1 MKSDL
6 DKAWEELAAIRRPA
20 SVARVGGFRPPDDP
34 LTSWM
39 IRGVSLPGECLP
51 SWNDAEMFP
60 LLQVRIDE
68 LPAIPESLCGVA
80 MLVVFMNRMT
90 IPFDKPH
97 GDGWLIR
104 EYASLDGLVSIAGSD
119 VPYRPFPI
127 TWHQVDDDM
136 PGWEDAWELVDLT
149 AINADEAAAA
159 RFFSEF
165 NRYNGIK
172 FGGYP
177 VEIQHGGGIKD
188 FVFQIDSDPKSGW
201 SWAGDGVAHFHRAEA
216 GVWRFSCQ
224 MT

>member
-6 DKAWEELAAIRRPA
+6 DKAWEDLRSIRRPA
-20 SVARVGGFRPPDDP
+20 SVAQIGGFRPPDDP
-34 LTSWM
+34 ITSWM
-39 IRGVSLPGECLP
+39 IKGVGLQGERP
-51 SWNDAEMFP
+51 PTWNGLEMLP

-68 LPAIPESLCGVA
+68 LPVVPPALHGVA
-80 MLVVFMNRMT
+80 MLVVFINRAT

-97 GDGWLIR
+97 GEGWLVR
-104 EYASLDGLVSIAGSD
+104 EYASLDGLVPMPAGD

-127 TWHQVDDDM
+127 AWDKVEDDM

-149 AINADEAAAA
+149 PINYDETASS

-165 NRYNGIK
+165 NRYDGTK

-177 VEIQHGGGIKD
+177 VEIQHGAGVGD

-201 SWAGDGVAHFHRAEA
+201 SWAGDGVAHFHRAE
-216 GVWRFSCQ
+216 GKDWRFSCQ